1 MTERKC
7 SHTDMQQEPIKFDGL
22 LHAVNPTGENFVT
35 LEHNGLSRR
44 DELL

>member
-7 SHTDMQQEPIKFDGL
+7 SHTDM
-22 LHAVNPTGENFVT
+22 LHAVNPTRENFVT
-35 LEHNGLSRR
+35 LEPNGLSRR